1 MELDSIGQVIAERRL
16 TLDGSQIVVRLGMP
30 QRFPDSPG
38 HYYCPFEIEGFGDMQ
53 RQFAAGIDSMQA
65 IRLAY
70 KMIGTILHCH
80 RQELGD
86 RFYWMEKGDDLGFPD
101 ESPV

>member
-16 TLDGSQIVVRLGMP
+16 SLDGGKIVVRLGMP
-30 QRFPDSPG
+30 RRFPDSPDDC
-38 HYYCPFEIEGFGDMQ
+38 YCLFEIEGFGDLQ
-53 RQFAAGIDSMQA
+53 RRYAAGVDSIQA
-65 IRLAY
+65 LRVAF

-86 RFYWMEKGDDLGFPD
+86 RFYWVERGDDLGFPD
-101 ESPV
+101 KA